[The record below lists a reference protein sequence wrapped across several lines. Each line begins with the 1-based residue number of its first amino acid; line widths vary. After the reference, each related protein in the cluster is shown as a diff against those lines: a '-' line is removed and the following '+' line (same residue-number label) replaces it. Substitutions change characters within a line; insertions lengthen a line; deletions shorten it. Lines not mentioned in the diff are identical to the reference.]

1 MVRRSIG
8 TPLLKHLT
16 PFLMLDHATVGAG
29 AGFPDHPHRGQ
40 ETITYALHGSIDHE
54 DFAGNKGTIHAGDLQ
69 FMTAGKGIMHA
80 EMPVVAEDGSDNQGM
95 QLWVDLPKELKMC
108 EPRYRDLRDSE
119 IPRVKSDDGKVA
131 VKVISGRSQGV
142 DSVQDLAYTP
152 VWFLDVTLQP
162 GGKLEQELPEGWNAF
177 AYVLNGAVTFN
188 EPTASTTD
196 ATETLLPR
204 YHFGVFTN
212 NASQTHVRAS
222 VPEGSHESSRFI
234 LVAGQPLD
242 QPIVQYGPFVTTS
255 RAEIMQAMTDFQTHS
270 NGFER
275 ADRWES
281 GIGKRMGRV

>member
-1 MVRRSIG
+1 MRAAISRPAGQRNPPRKIRR
-8 TPLLKHLT
+8 
-16 PFLMLDHATVGAG
+16 
-29 AGFPDHPHRGQ
+29 RQ
-40 ETITYALHGSIDHE
+40 
-54 DFAGNKGTIHAGDLQ
+54 
-69 FMTAGKGIMHA
+69 
-80 EMPVVAEDGSDNQGM
+80 
-95 QLWVDLPKELKMC
+95 
-108 EPRYRDLRDSE
+108 
-119 IPRVKSDDGKVA
+119 
-131 VKVISGRSQGV
+131 GRSQSHFRAGARA
-142 DSVQDLAYTP
+142 STRSKTSRTHLSGS
-152 VWFLDVTLQP
+152 LDVTLQP
-162 GGKLEQELPEGWNAF
+162 GGTLEQELPEGWNAF
-177 AYVLNGAVTFN
+177 SYVLNGAVTFN
-188 EPTASTTD
+188 EPTDSTAD